1 MFSTLVPVA
10 CRTVR
15 DTLDTTLGS
24 PLFPFQGHFVPQ
36 ALFPP
41 RVDLHVGFWASS
53 SVGR

>member
-36 ALFPP
+36 ALLPP
-41 RVDLHVGFWASS
+41 PSS
-53 SVGR
+53 GLTCWFLGIL

>member
-24 PLFPFQGHFVPQ
+24 PLFSISGPLCSPGPTPPPPGWTYMLVFGHP
-36 ALFPP
+36 
-41 RVDLHVGFWASS
+41 
-53 SVGR
+53 

>member
-36 ALFPP
+36 ALLPP
-41 RVDLHVGFWASS
+41 PLQWTYMLVFGHP
-53 SVGR
+53 